1 MEANKIL
8 NADVLDIIFEGKNK
22 AYGAYQLR
30 KTYNSRM
37 GKAMIAT
44 GSLLLLLFLGAI
56 AANFLNKRSA
66 KDELD
71 VKDVEMA
78 SVKAAEPPPPVIPPP
93 PKAPPPPVVNQVQ
106 FTPPVVKKDEE
117 IVKPQ
122 EIQDIKEDQVIS
134 TQTIKSDITTQV
146 VQAPVLD
153 EGTKVVELPT
163 KKSDEN
169 EIFTKVEIEAGFPG
183 GTAAFKKY
191 LERNLNANTPVEN
204 NAPPGTYTVIVKFVV
219 SKTGAIS
226 DVTAETNLG
235 YGMEQEA
242 MKIIKK
248 SPNWTPAQQNGS
260 IVNAYRRQ
268 PITFVVAEE

>member
-1 MEANKIL
+1 MDTNKIL
-8 NADVLDIIFEGKNK
+8 NADILDIIFEGKNK

-37 GKAMIAT
+37 SKAMIAT
-44 GSLLLLLFLGAI
+44 GSLLLLVFISAI
-56 AANFLNKRSA
+56 AANFIHKKSTKN
-66 KDELD
+66 ELD
-71 VKDVEMA
+71 VKDVQMA
-78 SVKAAEPPPPVIPPP
+78 EVKKPEPPPPVVPP

-117 IVKPQ
+117 IVEPQ
-122 EIQDIKEDQVIS
+122 EIQDVQEDQVIS

-146 VQAPVLD
+146 VQAPVFD
-153 EGTKVVELPT
+153 EGTKVVELPV

-183 GTAAFKKY
+183 GVAAFRKY
-191 LERNLNANTPVEN
+191 LENNLNGNTPVEN
-204 NAPPGTYTVIVKFVV
+204 DAPRGAYTVIVKFVV
-219 SKTGAIS
+219 SKSGAIS

-242 MKIIKK
+242 IKIIKQ

-268 PITFVVAEE
+268 PITFLVP

>member
-44 GSLLLLLFLGAI
+44 GSLLLLLFVVAI
-56 AANFLNKRSA
+56 AANFINNRNA
-66 KDELD
+66 KDDLD

-78 SVKAAEPPPPVIPPP
+78 SVKAAEPPPPVVPPP

-183 GTAAFKKY
+183 GSAAFKKY
-191 LERNLNANTPVEN
+191 LERNLNANAPVEN

-219 SKTGAIS
+219 SKSGAIS

>member
-44 GSLLLLLFLGAI
+44 GSLLLLLFIGAI
-56 AANFLNKRSA
+56 AANFINKRSA
-66 KDELD
+66 KDDLD

-78 SVKAAEPPPPVIPPP
+78 SVKPAEPPPPVIPPP

-191 LERNLNANTPVEN
+191 LERNLNANAPVEN

-219 SKTGAIS
+219 SKTGANS

-235 YGMEQEA
+235 YGMEAEA

>member
-1 MEANKIL
+1 M
-8 NADVLDIIFEGKNK
+8 
-22 AYGAYQLR
+22 
-30 KTYNSRM
+30 
-37 GKAMIAT
+37 
-44 GSLLLLLFLGAI
+44 
-56 AANFLNKRSA
+56 
-66 KDELD
+66 
-71 VKDVEMA
+71 
-78 SVKAAEPPPPVIPPP
+78 
-93 PKAPPPPVVNQVQ
+93 
-106 FTPPVVKKDEE
+106 
-117 IVKPQ
+117 
-122 EIQDIKEDQVIS
+122 IS

-183 GTAAFKKY
+183 GSAAFKKY
-191 LERNLNANTPVEN
+191 LERNLNANAPVEN

-219 SKTGAIS
+219 SKSGAIS
-226 DVTAETNLG
+226 DVTAETSLG